1 MIPAEDIKTLLLEMD
16 DDGDG
21 KIDYG
26 VSLYTFLIDSVS
38 SINVYIIVI
47 KEESLIVV
55 LQEIDFI
62 SIYARSL

>member
-26 VSLYTFLIDSVS
+26 VSLYRFLIDSVS

>member
-1 MIPAEDIKTLLLEMD
+1 MIPAEDIKTLLREMD

-26 VSLYTFLIDSVS
+26 VSLYRFLIDSVS

-55 LQEIDFI
+55 LQEFI
-62 SIYARSL
+62 FIYDRSS

>member
-26 VSLYTFLIDSVS
+26 VSLYRFLIDSVS

-62 SIYARSL
+62 FIYARSS

>member
-26 VSLYTFLIDSVS
+26 VSLYRFLIDSVS

-55 LQEIDFI
+55 LQEILPDQFQL
-62 SIYARSL
+62 YP

>member
-1 MIPAEDIKTLLLEMD
+1 MD

-26 VSLYTFLIDSVS
+26 VSLYRFLIDSVS

>member
-26 VSLYTFLIDSVS
+26 VSLYRFLIDSVS

-55 LQEIDFI
+55 LQEFI
-62 SIYARSL
+62 CIYDRSS

>member
-26 VSLYTFLIDSVS
+26 VSLYRFLIDSVS
-38 SINVYIIVI
+38 SINVHIIVI

-55 LQEIDFI
+55 LVIVY
-62 SIYARSL
+62 IYL

>member
-26 VSLYTFLIDSVS
+26 VSLYRFLIDSVS

-55 LQEIDFI
+55 LQEFI
-62 SIYARSL
+62 FIYDRSS